1 VTSRPAVVGGQ
12 WQGGRGDGT
21 REIMRHEPT
30 RDPIRTGRT
39 AAIPAAI
46 RRAGAAF
53 AVILLA
59 TLALFGYFIWSGYR
73 DSHRA
78 AETNVENLAR
88 VIEHDLRFTLAR
100 ADRKLTAAAAMFAEE
115 GTRDLPDWR
124 SRLTGAD
131 LRRFALTETD
141 LGRLAVVGPDR
152 SGWILM
158 DPARGETVPAGAAIT
173 GQIDLGAAGDLMIA
187 VPASEPAGGGPPLLL
202 YRIMHDTAGG
212 LMGAVA
218 LILDT
223 GQIERLFKDVEL
235 GEDGAIVLRHVDDNA
250 LLLRWPPLPSRSARA
265 PSTPSYERVARGEQA
280 GVEHYVSP
288 VDGVERA
295 YGFRRVGGYP
305 LYVAVGLATR
315 EYLAPWAQRALLS
328 GTAAAVLLLSLAWM
342 MRRRVRSE
350 ALLRDSTVALQEAES
365 VGGLGHWEA
374 EAATGSVRWSPNMYR
389 LLGIDPSTPASREAF
404 DAIVHSAD
412 RAQVHDAWRQAA
424 REGTFD
430 IEHRIIVG
438 GEIRWVRA
446 RARTVK
452 DASGVPVRA
461 VGTVLDVTARRT
473 AEEALATERN
483 LLRTILNAI
492 PDSVFLKDG
501 TGVYRLCNPAVER
514 FFGRPEHEIVGSTDF
529 DLVDAKT
536 AAGFRQD
543 DIVAM
548 EREEPTRKEES
559 LLNPDGSRLYTE
571 TIKLPM
577 RCPDG
582 QLLGVLGVARDVTV
596 RKLAERSL
604 IESEARFRSLADS
617 TAVMIW
623 MAGPDGRGTYF
634 NHAWL
639 EFAGRTLEEEVAA
652 DWRRDIHPDDLDAA
666 LVGYRQGFRSR
677 ADFSVE
683 YRRRR
688 HDGAWRW
695 VLDAGRPRYTAEGG
709 LCGFIGSCLDIS
721 DRKRLQMQDRSRAAI
736 LEMVA
741 RGESLTAVLERI
753 AISVEQEAPDV
764 RCSILLLDESGR
776 RVLTG
781 AAPSLPAFYSEA
793 IDGVEIGPEVGS
805 CGSAAYRRELVI
817 VEDIQTHPY
826 WREYRELAARAGLA
840 ACWSA
845 PILSSEGEVLGT
857 FALYYTTPRRPGDAD
872 LELIGFKSR
881 LAGIAIERMRTERA
895 LAESELKYR
904 SLLDEMAD
912 GVYVA
917 QDYRLVLANT
927 ALATLLGYPREGL
940 IGLPLG
946 EMIAPDFR
954 DLVIARFEQRVGDG
968 EQPPRRYEVR
978 LKRRDGVEVWA
989 ELIASRMLFNGRP
1002 AVLVIVRDNTE
1013 RRHAEQFLRD
1023 VIESTSDG
1031 ILVEDRAGR
1040 ALVTNRCFLEMWNI
1054 PAAAVHSGGEHALH
1068 GYVQAQLT
1076 GNAEIPANTADLRTQ
1091 EQWRDYH
1098 LLQVKDGRQIARYSS
1113 PLLRDG
1119 VVAGR
1124 VWSFRDVTERR
1135 KTEILYRSVIESSP
1149 DAFVAVD
1156 EEGRIVDWSP
1166 RAEQLFGWRAGEA
1179 MGQPLHETMIPPAYR
1194 ELHVEGMRRFMRTGE
1209 SRVTGR
1215 VIRMTAL
1222 RKGGEEF
1229 PVELQVSAVRIGSR
1243 WRFTSFIRDISSR
1256 VLAEQQLAQ
1265 AQRMEAIGQLTGG
1278 LAHDFN
1284 NMLGIII
1291 GSLDLLSLEQ
1301 TDAEAQELI
1310 SSAMSAA
1317 HRGVEVTKSLLAV
1330 ARRQALAPK
1339 IVEIDAA
1346 LMEMW
1351 PLLRQT
1357 AGKRV
1362 DVFLDTGAPCIR
1374 AYLDPGSFNN
1384 AILNAVINARDAM
1397 PAGGELR
1404 ISTTLVNAT
1413 DTHLADELDAGT
1425 YIVVTVEDTGCG
1437 MPPEVVERAF
1447 DPFFTTKERGK
1458 GTGLG
1463 LAMVYGFARQSG
1475 GTAMIRSTVGVGTM
1489 VKLVLPV
1496 TTIPGRQDDRL
1507 SAPGEQPGAHAGETV
1522 LVVDDEFDLRKIIR
1536 EWLVS
1541 AGYRV
1546 VLAGSPEEAL
1556 QRLQTQRFDLMLTDV
1571 VMPGPMDGA
1580 ALARAVVER
1589 YPGMRV
1595 LLMSGYADDAL
1606 NGVKE
1611 EWTVLEKPFRQ
1622 DELARAVR
1630 SELDHRDPLPV

>member
-1 VTSRPAVVGGQ
+1 
-12 WQGGRGDGT
+12 
-21 REIMRHEPT
+21 MRQEPT
-30 RDPIRTGRT
+30 RDSIRTGRT
-39 AAIPAAI
+39 AAIPAGI
-46 RRAGAAF
+46 RREGAAF
-53 AVILLA
+53 VVILLA
-59 TLALFGYFIWSGYR
+59 TLALFGFFIWSGYR
-73 DSHRA
+73 DAHRA
-78 AETNVENLAR
+78 AEIAVENLAR
-88 VIEHDLRFTLAR
+88 VIEHDLRFTLVR
-100 ADRKLTAAAAMFAEE
+100 ADRDLTAAAAMFAEARP
-115 GTRDLPDWR
+115 RDRSDWP
-124 SRLTGAD
+124 SLLKSAD
-131 LRRFALTETD
+131 FRRFALTETD

-152 SGWILM
+152 SGWILTE
-158 DPARGETVPAGAAIT
+158 PASGETVPAGPAIT

-187 VPASEPAGGGPPLLL
+187 SPARHPAGGGPPLLL
-202 YRIMHDTAGG
+202 YRVMRDTAGTVT
-212 LMGAVA
+212 GALA

-223 GQIERLFKDVEL
+223 GQLERLFNDVEL
-235 GEDGAIVLRHVDDNA
+235 GEDGAIVLRHLEKNA
-250 LLLRWPPLPSRSARA
+250 LVLRRPALPGSGTAA
-265 PSTPSYERVARGEQA
+265 ASTPSYSRVAQGEQA
-280 GVEHYVSP
+280 GVERYASP

-328 GTAAAVLLLSLAWM
+328 GTAAAVLLVSLAWIL
-342 MRRRVRSE
+342 RRRVRSE
-350 ALLRDSTVALQEAES
+350 ALLRDSTLALQEAES

-374 EAATGSVRWSPNMYR
+374 EAASVRWSPNMYR

-412 RAQVHDAWRQAA
+412 RAQVHEAWRQAA
-424 REGTFD
+424 QEGGFD
-430 IEHRIIVG
+430 IEHRIVVAG
-438 GEIRWVRA
+438 QVRWVRA

-452 DASGVPVRA
+452 DETGVPVRA
-461 VGTVLDVTARRT
+461 VGTVLDITARKT
-473 AEEALATERN
+473 AEEALAAERN

-492 PDSVFLKDG
+492 PDYVFLKDE

-514 FFGRPEHEIVGSTDF
+514 YFGRPEQEIVGRTDF
-529 DLVDAKT
+529 ELVDAKA
-536 AAGFRQD
+536 AAGFRHD
-543 DIVAM
+543 DVTAM
-548 EREEPTRKEES
+548 SSSEPTRKEED
-559 LLNPDGSRLYTE
+559 LTNPDGSRLYTE
-571 TIKLPM
+571 TIKLPV
-577 RCPDG
+577 RGPDG
-582 QLLGVLGVARDVTV
+582 RLIGLLGVARDVTV
-596 RKLAERSL
+596 RKLAEQSL

-623 MAGPDGRGTYF
+623 VAGADRRGTYF
-634 NHAWL
+634 NRAWL
-639 EFAGRTLEEEVAA
+639 EFSGRTLEEEVAA
-652 DWRRDIHPDDLDAA
+652 DWRRDIHPDDLEAA
-666 LVGYRQGFRSR
+666 LVSYREGFRSR
-677 ADFSVE
+677 AEFSVE

-688 HDGAWRW
+688 HDGVWRW
-695 VLDAGRPRYTAEGG
+695 VLDAGRPRHTADGV

-721 DRKRLQMQDRSRAAI
+721 ERKRLQMQDSARAAI

-741 RGESLTAVLERI
+741 RGEPLTAVLERI
-753 AISVEQEAPDV
+753 AISVEQEDASV

-776 RVLTG
+776 RVFTG
-781 AAPSLPAFYSEA
+781 AAPSLPAFYTEA

-826 WREYRELAARAGLA
+826 WTHYRDLAARAGLA
-840 ACWSA
+840 ACWST

-857 FALYYTTPRRPGDAD
+857 FALYYTTRRRPDDAD

-881 LAGIAIERMRTERA
+881 LAGIAIERVRTERA

-904 SLLDEMAD
+904 TLLDAMAD

-917 QDYRLVLANT
+917 QDYRLVYANT
-927 ALATLLGYPREGL
+927 ALASLLGYSREELLGL
-940 IGLPLG
+940 SLATV
-946 EMIAPDFR
+946 IAPQFR
-954 DLVIARFEQRVGDG
+954 DLVIERFEKRVGDG
-968 EQPPRRYEVR
+968 EAPPRRCEVR
-978 LKRRDGVEVWA
+978 LLRRDGIEVWA
-989 ELIASRMLFNGRP
+989 ELIASRMHFNGRP
-1002 AVLVIVRDNTE
+1002 SALVIVRDNTE

-1040 ALVTNRCFLEMWNI
+1040 ALVTNRCFLEMWNV
-1054 PAAAVHSGGEHALH
+1054 PSAAVHSGGEHALH
-1068 GYVQAQLT
+1068 DYVQAQLA
-1076 GNAEIPANTADLRTQ
+1076 GNAELPANTTDLRTQ

-1119 VVAGR
+1119 VIAGR

-1149 DAFVAVD
+1149 DAFVAAD

-1179 MGQPLHETMIPPAYR
+1179 MGQPLHETIIPPAYR

-1209 SRVTGR
+1209 PRVMGR
-1215 VIRMTAL
+1215 VMRMTAL
-1222 RKGGEEF
+1222 RKGGVEF
-1229 PVELQVSAVRIGSR
+1229 PVELQVSAVHIGSR
-1243 WRFTSFIRDISSR
+1243 WRFTSFIRDISTR

-1362 DVFLDTGAPCIR
+1362 EVFLDTGAPGLR

-1397 PAGGELR
+1397 PGGGELR
-1404 ISTTLVNAT
+1404 ISTALVNAA
-1413 DTHLADELDAGT
+1413 DTHLADELDAGA
-1425 YIVVTVEDTGCG
+1425 YIMVTVEDTGCG

-1489 VKLVLPV
+1489 VKLMLPV
-1496 TTIPGRQDDRL
+1496 TTTPVRQDDWL
-1507 SAPGEQPGAHAGETV
+1507 SAPGEQPGAQTGEAV

-1536 EWLVS
+1536 EWLES

-1556 QRLQTQRFDLMLTDV
+1556 RQLQTERFDLMLTDV

-1580 ALARAVVER
+1580 ALARAVLER

-1606 NGVKE
+1606 DGVKE

-1630 SELDHRDPLPV
+1630 NELDHRDPLPA